1 MGQECTRRGLA
12 IVLRL
17 NIVCEGPTESRIV
30 KTILSPHLAAF
41 NLGVRA
47 PRIGTSGKKGGA
59 VTLKR
64 LRENVRD
71 CLLQDRSS
79 YCTTF
84 VDFYGID
91 GDFPGKKEAGRKSNL
106 PDKQRVVCHAF
117 ADRLAQTLD
126 EGPMQRFIPYVQMH
140 EFEGLLF
147 SDPSQLAVAI
157 RRQDLTQK
165 LWAIRH
171 EFPTPEH
178 INDSSVTAPSKRL
191 QALIPRYRKVQ
202 EGERAVRAMTLAI
215 IRQECPLF
223 DAWLAKLETL
233 PPLPT

>member
-1 MGQECTRRGLA
+1 MIR
-12 IVLRL
+12 V
-17 NIVCEGPTESRIV
+17 NIVCEGQTDSRIINA
-30 KTILSPHLAAF
+30 ILRHHLATF
-41 NLGVRA
+41 GVGVSA
-47 PRIGTSGKKGGA
+47 PMIGKSGKKGGA

-71 CLLQDRSS
+71 CLLQDRGS

-91 GDFPGKKEAGRKSNL
+91 GDFPGKGEAGRMSDL
-106 PDKQRVVCHAF
+106 PDKQRVICDAF
-117 ADRLAQTLD
+117 AEQLAQTLD
-126 EGPMQRFIPYVQMH
+126 DGPMRRFIPFVQMH

-147 SDPSQLAVAI
+147 SNPSQLANAL

-165 LWAIRH
+165 LWAIRN

-178 INDSSVTAPSKRL
+178 INDSSITAPSKRL
-191 QALIPRYRKVQ
+191 QSLIPRYRKVQ
-202 EGERAVRAMTLAI
+202 EGERAARAIGLVR

-223 DAWLAKLETL
+223 DSWLARLENL
-233 PPLPT
+233 PPLPA